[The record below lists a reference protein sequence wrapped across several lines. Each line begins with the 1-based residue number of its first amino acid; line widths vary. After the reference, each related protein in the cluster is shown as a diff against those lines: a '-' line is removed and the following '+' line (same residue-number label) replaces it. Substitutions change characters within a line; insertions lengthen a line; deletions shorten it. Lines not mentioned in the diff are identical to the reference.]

1 MFQTEDQVPKETLAA
16 LLESCL
22 LSHNSFSFFCF
33 SLIAD
38 RLSDS
43 SEDANEALEVLN
55 FLTKAAKIFNNE
67 SMRGFVD
74 DYLTIFRRIALDPS
88 DKTSG
93 KEIHENIKNAVISV
107 FQAFGKEE
115 DTIKQM
121 SNTMTESNPLLF

>member
-1 MFQTEDQVPKETLAA
+1 M
-16 LLESCL
+16 
-22 LSHNSFSFFCF
+22 
-33 SLIAD
+33 
-38 RLSDS
+38 
-43 SEDANEALEVLN
+43 EVLN

-67 SMRGFVD
+67 SMRGIVD